1 LPPSASGAISNAL
14 LPIRRSCIPELLIL
28 ASKQA
33 VAGNV
38 QHFFVKF
45 SDTAAHVG
53 PVDNG
58 AFVQALISFWSYA
71 LAASMFVALLVWRIG
86 AGARL
91 TGQRLLLAAFAL
103 TACWAWLSALDTN
116 QALASYAETVRNLVW
131 VSLLYSLSARGDDR
145 QHGLKLVYGAVAAVL
160 GLQLVADTL
169 TLLVDSRPLLDT
181 AALLRITGA
190 AGSLV
195 LVHNLYGQAAPA
207 SRSAIRFTMLG
218 LALIWT
224 YDLNLYTVAY
234 LGGSSSALLD
244 WRGAVVALAA
254 SLFALGAKQEDGLRI
269 RLSRAATFQ
278 SLSLLAICAYFA
290 VMTVLATALRGSGW
304 DWSGGL
310 LVALLAALTVAAMV
324 LLPSSGARSW
334 AKVKLAKHLF
344 EHRYD
349 YRAEWL
355 RFTDT
360 VGGAGSDAPPLGE
373 RVIKAF
379 ADIVDAPGGLL
390 LVTDSGGAIA
400 TAATWNWPGRNSP
413 AIELEAAGNFWRS
426 VESAGRILE
435 LDAYRRRG
443 GHPKDLLI
451 DVPAWIAAD
460 ASAWVGVPLIHND
473 KLFGLVLLA
482 APDDR
487 RALDWEDFD
496 LLRTAGRQAASSLAE
511 AHGQEALSN
520 AQRFEDFNRRFAFI
534 LHDIKNLVS
543 QLSLLSRNA
552 ERHADNAEFRG
563 DMIATLK
570 SSVGKMNELLARL
583 SPQTALRAQ
592 QCEPAPLRP
601 VLLSAIAANRRNH
614 EVRLL
619 GDASLCAV
627 IDASG
632 LEQAVGHLVQNA
644 VEASSDGEP
653 VIVRVSQRGSSV
665 LVTIADRG
673 CGMDGDF
680 IRNRLFQPFA
690 STKAGGF
697 GIGSFEARSLIAA
710 MGGRLS
716 VDSRP
721 GEGTTFTI
729 MLAAS
734 QASTITR
741 KSA

>member
-1 LPPSASGAISNAL
+1 M
-14 LPIRRSCIPELLIL
+14 
-28 ASKQA
+28 
-33 VAGNV
+33 
-38 QHFFVKF
+38 
-45 SDTAAHVG
+45 
-53 PVDNG
+53 
-58 AFVQALISFWSYA
+58 QALIPFWSYA
-71 LAASMFVALLVWRIG
+71 LAASTFVALLIWRLG
-86 AGARL
+86 AGTRL
-91 TGQRLLLAAFAL
+91 AGDRLLLGAFAL
-103 TACWAWLSALDTN
+103 TACWAWLSAIDPS
-116 QALASYAETVRNLVW
+116 QPLASYAEIARNLVW
-131 VSLLYSLSARGDDR
+131 VSFLYSLSATSDAR
-145 QHGLKLVYGAVAAVL
+145 QHGIRLVYGAVAGVL
-160 GLQLVADTL
+160 GLQFAADSLALV
-169 TLLVDSRPLLDT
+169 VDSRPLLDT
-181 AALLRITGA
+181 ASLLRITGA

-207 SRSAIRFTMLG
+207 SRSAIRFAMLG
-218 LALIWT
+218 LALIWG
-224 YDLNLYTVAY
+224 YDLNLNTITY
-234 LGGSSSALLD
+234 LGWTGSVLVD
-244 WRGAVVALAA
+244 WRGAVVALGGL
-254 SLFALGAKQEDGLRI
+254 LFALGAKQEDGLRI

-304 DWSGGL
+304 DWAGGL
-310 LVALLAALTVAAMV
+310 LVALLALFTVAAMV
-324 LLPSSGARSW
+324 VLPSASARSW

-349 YRAEWL
+349 YRTEWL
-355 RFTDT
+355 RFTET
-360 VGGAGSDAPPLGE
+360 VGRAGNDAPPLGE

-390 LVTDSGGAIA
+390 LVTDSGEAIA

-413 AIELEAAGNFWRS
+413 ALELEAAGKFWRS

-435 LDAYRRRG
+435 LDAYRRRW
-443 GHPKDLLI
+443 GHPKDLVI

-460 ASAWVGVPLIHND
+460 SSAWIGVPLIHND
-473 KLFGLVLLA
+473 KLFGLVVLA
-482 APDDR
+482 APEYR

-583 SPQTALRAQ
+583 SPQAPPRVQ
-592 QCEPAPLRP
+592 RSEPSPLRP
-601 VLLSAIAANRRNH
+601 ILLSAVAANRRNH

-619 GDASLCAV
+619 GDVSLCAV
-627 IDASG
+627 VDPSG

-644 VEASSDGEP
+644 VEASTDGAP
-653 VIVRVSQRGSSV
+653 VIVRVAQRGSSV

-690 STKAGGF
+690 STKTDGF

-710 MGGRLS
+710 MGGRLT
-716 VDSRP
+716 VDSRL
-721 GEGTTFTI
+721 GHGTTFTI
-729 MLAAS
+729 MLVANPAS
-734 QASTITR
+734 SIIR